1 MKYDVALRTM
11 GQEDDQYTQWI
22 NSKTKKAFATSGS
35 VGELERYLRLEPQ
48 DTQDAIQSWRD
59 HRASFPSLSSFALD
73 VFAIPAM
80 ASDCE
85 RQFSLVKLTLTSQR
99 LSMGSDTL
107 EYVQCLKNWVR

>member
-1 MKYDVALRTM
+1 M

-22 NSKTKKAFATSGS
+22 NSKTKKAFATGGS
-35 VGELERYLRLEPQ
+35 VGELERNLCLEPQ
-48 DTQDAIQSWRD
+48 DTQDAIQWRRD

-85 RQFSLVKLTLTSQR
+85 TIQPSEADVDFSEALDGRRYIGTCSIPQELGQAG
-99 LSMGSDTL
+99 LSK
-107 EYVQCLKNWVR
+107 VP